1 MRASGPARLSQGTQR
16 GPFRTL
22 MASAL
27 LGVLLLLGACAGSPL
42 PDYPKSPSTAFA
54 DHASTRLG
62 QNLGRPNDAHPELSG
77 FRLLPEAREAF
88 IARLAL
94 ADVAERS
101 LDMQYYIWDPDTTGR
116 IIVDR
121 VVRAADRGVKV
132 RLLVDDPYYHD
143 LDAAIAA
150 LDAHPNIEIR
160 LFNPVINRQWYQ
172 VDFLANF
179 GRLNRRMHNK
189 LMVADSAAAIVG
201 GRNIGDIYYGVN
213 TTANYRDL
221 DVLAVGPIV
230 RDLSGVFDRYWNDA
244 TAVPIAALVDRT
256 YGEADLEARVARIRA
271 DIAEADYPYP
281 IDRDLEAVARQGR
294 ELRDSLV
301 WANGRIIVDDP
312 AALAAGE
319 DADVVFNFLHARIDQ
334 VEDELLLQSP
344 YFVLR
349 TRGIDKVGELHD
361 RGVRVRALTNS
372 LASNDVVPVHAGYAK
387 TRERLLENGMELYE
401 LRADTEAYQ
410 PNWSQWARGSR
421 SALHAKALAFGR
433 EAVFIGSYNLD
444 PRSGDI
450 NTEAGLYIES
460 PVLAEEL
467 AALITDGMSP
477 ENSYRVMLDKDGDL
491 VWETVEDGRTIRYDD
506 EPETG
511 FGRRFTVDLLK
522 MLPLE
527 SQL

>member
-1 MRASGPARLSQGTQR
+1 MRAKGSTHPRRGGQR
-16 GPFRTL
+16 GLPRSSL
-22 MASAL
+22 VVAL
-27 LGVLLLLGACAGSPL
+27 FGVLLLLGACSGSPL

-54 DHASTRLG
+54 DYASTRLG
-62 QNLGRPNDAHPELSG
+62 QNFGRPNEAHPELSG

-132 RLLVDDPYYHD
+132 RLLVDDPYYLD

-160 LFNPVINRQWYQ
+160 LFNPVINREWYQ

-213 TTANYRDL
+213 TAANYFDL

-230 RDLSGVFDRYWNDA
+230 RDLSGVFDRYWNDV
-244 TAVPIAALVDRT
+244 TAVPIGALVERT
-256 YGEADLEARVARIRA
+256 YGEADLEALVAQMQARI
-271 DIAEADYPYP
+271 AEVDYPYP
-281 IDRDLEAVARQGR
+281 IDQDLETIARQGR

-301 WANGRIIVDDP
+301 WAEGSIIVDDP
-312 AALAAGE
+312 AAVAEGE
-319 DADVVFNFLHARIDQ
+319 SADVVFNFLHSRIDQ
-334 VEDELLLQSP
+334 VEEELLLVSP

-349 TRGIDKVGELHD
+349 TRGIDKVGALHD

-401 LRADTEAYQ
+401 LRADTDAYQ

-421 SALHAKALAFGR
+421 SALHAKALAFDR

-467 AALITDGMSP
+467 AALITDGMAP
-477 ENSYRVMLDKDGDL
+477 EKSYRVTLDREGDL
-491 VWETVEDGRTIRYDD
+491 VWETFEDGETIRYDD
-506 EPETG
+506 EPETS
-511 FGRRFTVDLLK
+511 FGRRFTADLLK
-522 MLPLE
+522 MLPLD